1 MDQSTTP
8 LYNQLI
14 IHHKRHPISLHVPGH
29 KNGSLLGEQK
39 YSYFHELLKLDVTE
53 LTGLDDL
60 HSPEGVIREAQALLT
75 AYYGTKKSYF
85 LVNGSTVGNLT
96 MMLAVLNERD
106 IVLVQRN
113 SHKSVLNGIEL
124 AGAKAVFLDP
134 DFNEEWNVTGGV
146 SPQIILRALN
156 MYSKVKAI
164 VLTYPNYYGMVNE
177 LEDIITLA
185 HERGIPVL
193 VDEAHGAHFISG
205 GHFPKSAVQL
215 GADLVVQSAHKTL
228 PAMTMGSFFHFNSEY
243 ISIEAVEKYL
253 QLLQSSSP
261 SYPIMASLDIA
272 RSYIATYSDEDHA
285 YLFSQI
291 QTFRNELGKL
301 DKITILN
308 DSSKGDLLKVTI
320 QSASELSGFQMQA
333 LFEKK
338 GIYTEMAD
346 PYNVLLVL
354 PLLKKDQDYH
364 FQQIVERISQALSHV
379 SRQRKNSP
387 KYIYQPNI
395 STLAMNPNEFNQYTI
410 RKVLVEESMGE
421 IAAERVTPYPPGIPL
436 LVPGERI
443 TEAIVEQMQYLIKS
457 GARFQGN
464 VDIYQGKIKVFE
476 KKIY

>member
-8 LYNQLI
+8 LYNQLV

-29 KNGSLLGEQK
+29 KNGSLLSEQK

-60 HSPEGVIREAQALLT
+60 HSPEGVIQEAEALLT
-75 AYYGTKKSYF
+75 AFYGVKKSYF

-96 MMLAVLNERD
+96 MMLALLNEND
-106 IVLVQRN
+106 IVFVQRN
-113 SHKSVLNGIEL
+113 SHKSVMNGIEL
-124 AGAKAVFLDP
+124 TGAKAVFLDP
-134 DFNEEWNVTGGV
+134 DFNEEWGVAGGV
-146 SPQIILRALN
+146 SPQTIQRALN
-156 MYSKVKAI
+156 LYPKVKAI

-185 HERGIPVL
+185 HEKGIPVL
-193 VDEAHGAHFISG
+193 VDEAHGAHFITG

-228 PAMTMGSFFHFNSEY
+228 PAMTMGSFLHINSEY
-243 ISIEAVEKYL
+243 ISIKAVEKYL

-272 RSYIATYSDEDHA
+272 RSYMATYSDEDHA

-291 QTFRNELGKL
+291 QSFKNELRKL
-301 DKITILN
+301 DRITVLN
-308 DSSKGDLLKVTI
+308 DNGKGDLLKVTI
-320 QSASELSGFQMQA
+320 QSANELNGFQMQT
-333 LFEKK
+333 LFEEK

-346 PYNVLLVL
+346 PDNVLLVL

-364 FQQIVERISQALSHV
+364 FQQIVERISQALGHV
-379 SRQRKNSP
+379 SRQRRNPVKH
-387 KYIYQPNI
+387 IYQPNI

-410 RKVLVEESMGE
+410 RKVLVEESVGE

-443 TEAIVEQMQYLIKS
+443 TEAIVQQIQYLIES

-464 VDIYQGKIKVFE
+464 RDIYQGKITVFE
-476 KKIY
+476 KKV